1 MAAVV
6 TLAARNVVEN
16 DDAIAG
22 SKAGTA
28 GTNGGDHAGRFVAED
43 SGSRM
48 RTSGDLFQI
57 RAANSAS
64 MNPKQQ
70 LSGADLWNG
79 NSFQADIVHS
89 AVNSSQHSCGD

>member
-6 TLAARNVVEN
+6 TLAARNGVEN

-22 SKAGTA
+22 SKAGNA

-57 RAANSAS
+57 RAANPAS
-64 MNPKQQ
+64 MNAKQQ
-70 LSGADLWNG
+70 FSSADLWNG
-79 NSFQADIVHS
+79 NGFQADIVQS
-89 AVNSSQHSCGD
+89 AVNRGQHSCRD